1 MKRTFIYLVVFLLII
16 MFAGCSYEQPVEI
29 PNNSDSSVTER
40 NYPMDDNGCVDI
52 EYASNILEEKSKG
65 NAPSEADSNLIDF
78 YFLEGDKGMAVV
90 DVHSIG
96 MQKVVLKIY
105 STKDAGKTWQVVK
118 DDFFVL
124 SGYLDCIFYEDKL
137 LFSNYASVTEKTS
150 FFFVSI
156 DGEETYMQEDFYEQ
170 HDFDDLR
177 MQAKLDY
184 LDEEEK
190 IICLWY
196 QDYDFEDIK
205 HITFYDKNMS
215 LRDCW

>member
-1 MKRTFIYLVVFLLII
+1 MKI
-16 MFAGCSYEQPVEI
+16 S
-29 PNNSDSSVTER
+29 
-40 NYPMDDNGCVDI
+40 
-52 EYASNILEEKSKG
+52 
-65 NAPSEADSNLIDF
+65 F
-78 YFLEGDKGMAVV
+78 YFLTT
-90 DVHSIG
+90 HLL
-96 MQKVVLKIY
+96 LK
-105 STKDAGKTWQVVK
+105 KPV
-118 DDFFVL
+118 
-124 SGYLDCIFYEDKL
+124 
-137 LFSNYASVTEKTS
+137 

-205 HITFYDKNMS
+205 HITFYDKEMS

>member
-1 MKRTFIYLVVFLLII
+1 MSKLTNKLKLIFQKLFVKQENKMLSEEFSKEEVEDDIYQEVK
-16 MFAGCSYEQPVEI
+16 M
-29 PNNSDSSVTER
+29 
-40 NYPMDDNGCVDI
+40 
-52 EYASNILEEKSKG
+52 
-65 NAPSEADSNLIDF
+65 ID
-78 YFLEGDKGMAVV
+78 
-90 DVHSIG
+90 
-96 MQKVVLKIY
+96 
-105 STKDAGKTWQVVK
+105 
-118 DDFFVL
+118 
-124 SGYLDCIFYEDKL
+124 FYEDKL

-205 HITFYDKNMS
+205 HITFYDKEMS